1 MHDDGGGVEVGVGV
15 IHGLVGVAQLEHQ
28 QHPPVSFGLV
38 GLERRGSRGRL
49 KMLGEDL
56 KLDRVDVVAA

>member
-1 MHDDGGGVEVGVGV
+1 MHDDGGGVEVGVGI
-15 IHGLVGVAQLEHQ
+15 IH
-28 QHPPVSFGLV
+28 GLV